1 MKAKEVLT
9 TLNITR
15 PTLSK
20 YTKTGLIKVDSIVN
34 GQYNYNRQ
42 SVMDLLYNQ
51 TEESET
57 TQTANLNEIN
67 CSTTRDIRDVAA
79 ENLTDS
85 LMDVC
90 GILSQLSQLRLLTP
104 DSQLKLNK
112 IKDNLKITKEIFE
125 EIEAREN
132 ERFQK

>member
-51 TEESET
+51 TKESET